1 MSTNNTGKKVW
12 KSPKSLKEVIKNAP
26 PNRFSKMNSSVAGA
40 RTKKELKK
48 GSAPYQLYSLGTPN
62 GHKVSIC
69 LEEMGLDYDAHFIN
83 IMRGDQFT
91 SGFVAI
97 NPNSKIPA
105 MVDHTDGEPLRLWES
120 GSILLYL
127 AEKTGKFIPKDRRK
141 KAECIN
147 WLMWQMSGQGPYTG
161 NFGHFY
167 VYAPRDQ
174 FEVLNYGVARFGM
187 EVQRLLSVLDQHLEG
202 KQYIMDDMYTIAD
215 MAIFP
220 WVTAIKLG
228 YKAFSFLDMGSY
240 KNVMAWCDR
249 ILSRPAV
256 KRGLRV
262 CKDPKNPKGVRK
274 SKL

>member
-1 MSTNNTGKKVW
+1 MSGKAQKI
-12 KSPKSLKEVIKNAP
+12 LKIYIKKTAG
-26 PNRFSKMNSSVAGA
+26 NRFASINSPVAGA
-40 RTKKELKK
+40 RTQKELEK

-62 GHKVSIC
+62 GQKVSIC
-69 LEEMGLDYDAHFIN
+69 LEEMGLDYDPHIIN
-83 IMRGDQFT
+83 IMKGDQFT

-105 MVDHTDGEPLRLWES
+105 MVDYSDGEPLRLFES
-120 GSILLYL
+120 GGMLLYL
-127 AEKTGKFIPKDRRK
+127 AEKTGKFIPKNRRE

-174 FEVLNYGVARFGM
+174 IKAIEYGVARFGM

-202 KQYIMDDMYTIAD
+202 KQYIMGDMYTIAD

-220 WVTAIKLG
+220 WVTAIKYG
-228 YKAFSFLDMGSY
+228 YRAFSFLDIESY
-240 KNVMAWCDR
+240 KNVAAWCAR
-249 ILSRPAV
+249 VGSRPAV

-262 CKDPKNPKGVRK
+262 CLNPKNPRGTPR